1 MTDFLDALGRQL
13 VNAANEHTHDAPTG
27 PVRRRRAIPL
37 RGIAIAMLLALL
49 VITAVALAAAG
60 VLGTGS
66 TVRPPPGNSP
76 TAGIGVPA
84 RGESRLLSLSVPD
97 PAGGPS
103 WGMRIVHTTR
113 DLVCVQIGRL
123 YHGQLGLLGRDG
135 AFGDDGRFHPLPPDA
150 IAEYPGGGSTV
161 AGAQDCNP
169 PGVTFSDSASG
180 IPASGVISHTTVK
193 ASAQRWISFGLLGAH
208 AQSIT
213 YRSRGHAISEP
224 VQPTTGAYLIVL
236 PGHQPGTTAEQAG
249 GSSGSGQSRAPRP
262 QPTGALTAISYRFGA
277 ITCQD
282 TTRPPAAKPCP
293 TVRFRGPPPGI
304 TRRLQ
309 RPVDVTLQP
318 GADGHEAA
326 IVTFTAPYRV
336 ANALSSYQIAMP
348 SPCHVGTISY
358 PIDRNITAGE
368 RVHTRIP
375 YVFANACDRT
385 VVIQVLYGPSDNP
398 AFTLPTTMIGQTTI
412 ERPR

>member
-76 TAGIGVPA
+76 TAEGIGVPA
-84 RGESRLLSLSVPD
+84 RGGSRLLSLSVPD

-208 AQSIT
+208 ARASPIGPADT
-213 YRSRGHAISEP
+213 RSQNPSN
-224 VQPTTGAYLIVL
+224 QP
-236 PGHQPGTTAEQAG
+236 
-249 GSSGSGQSRAPRP
+249 RA
-262 QPTGALTAISYRFGA
+262 
-277 ITCQD
+277 
-282 TTRPPAAKPCP
+282 
-293 TVRFRGPPPGI
+293 
-304 TRRLQ
+304 
-309 RPVDVTLQP
+309 
-318 GADGHEAA
+318 
-326 IVTFTAPYRV
+326 
-336 ANALSSYQIAMP
+336 
-348 SPCHVGTISY
+348 
-358 PIDRNITAGE
+358 
-368 RVHTRIP
+368 RI
-375 YVFANACDRT
+375 
-385 VVIQVLYGPSDNP
+385 
-398 AFTLPTTMIGQTTI
+398 
-412 ERPR
+412 